1 MYKIMNTN
9 NIAKAVQATKIEEK
23 KFEYNK
29 LKTQYESLPKRIKNA
44 EMDYYAEG
52 GCNLNDPSDTTRCGL
67 EYYLEIKEDER
78 RKALESFKNK
88 EKENDLKAEEFI
100 NFSFFDSFKLNN
112 LFNKTVEGMA
122 VEGSG
127 DNMTCNW
134 KNNMKNFENCKNEL
148 YHMPKHH
155 SNKPVIHPC
164 KYNQELEHLIDD
176 NYIHTGMLTA
186 IELQNDHNIYIKKI
200 VDSAKSYIGRGI
212 DESVRKENVDYR
224 HATFYDKSTDSYKN
238 TIQILNVLYW
248 IVFSVLVFLFIYK
261 KIYEVDGYGYIVIL
275 IFATVPTILLNPITK
290 LVMVNIKR
298 YHFIDT
304 LYFTI
309 ALMTVLLA
317 GFLYFITSKNI
328 Q

>member
-1 MYKIMNTN
+1 MN

-23 KFEYNK
+23 KYEYYK

-44 EMDYYAEG
+44 EMDYYEEG
-52 GCNLNDPSDTTRCGL
+52 GCNLNDSSDTKRCGL
-67 EYYLEIKEDER
+67 EYYSEIKEDER

-88 EKENDLKAEEFI
+88 EKENDLEAEEFT

-112 LFNKTVEGMA
+112 LFNKTVEGMTT
-122 VEGSG
+122 VGYG
-127 DNMTCNW
+127 DNMTCDW
-134 KNNMKNFENCKNEL
+134 D
-148 YHMPKHH
+148 
-155 SNKPVIHPC
+155 SNKNKFEACHKELTDEMIDRNDKKHTYVAPC

-176 NYIHTGMLTA
+176 NSIHSGMLKA
-186 IELQNDHNIYIKKI
+186 IHSQKDHNKNIKKI
-200 VDSAKSYIGRGI
+200 VDGAKSYIGQGI
-212 DESVRKENVDYR
+212 DESDRKGKVDYR
-224 HATFYDKSTDSYKN
+224 YATFYDKSTDSYKN
-238 TIQILNVLYW
+238 TIQILHVLYW
-248 IVFSVLVFLFIYK
+248 IVFSALVFLFIYK

>member
-1 MYKIMNTN
+1 MNTN

-29 LKTQYESLPKRIKNA
+29 LKNQYESLPERIKNA
-44 EMDYYAEG
+44 EMDYYEEG
-52 GCNLNDPSDTTRCGL
+52 GCNLNDPSDTKRCGL

-88 EKENDLKAEEFI
+88 EKENDLKAEEFT
-100 NFSFFDSFKLNN
+100 NFSFFDHFKLNN

-127 DNMTCNW
+127 ENMTCNW
-134 KNNMKNFENCKNEL
+134 KKNMKNFENCNNEI
-148 YHMPKHH
+148 KTID
-155 SNKPVIHPC
+155 NKTYVSPC

-176 NYIHTGMLTA
+176 NSIHRGMLES
-186 IELQNDHNIYIKKI
+186 IKLQNKNIL
-200 VDSAKSYIGRGI
+200 DSVKSYIGRGI
-212 DESVRKENVDYR
+212 DESDRKGKVDYR

-261 KIYEVDGYGYIVIL
+261 KIYEVDSYGYMVIL
-275 IFATVPTILLNPITK
+275 IFAIVPTLLLKPITN
-290 LVMVNIKR
+290 LVMLNVKR

-309 ALMTVLLA
+309 AIITVLLA
-317 GFLYFITSKNI
+317 SFLYFITSKNI

>member
-1 MYKIMNTN
+1 MNTN

-29 LKTQYESLPKRIKNA
+29 LKNQYESLPERIKNA
-44 EMDYYAEG
+44 EMDYYEEG
-52 GCNLNDPSDTTRCGL
+52 GCNLNDPSDTKRCGL

-88 EKENDLKAEEFI
+88 EKENDLKAEEFT
-100 NFSFFDSFKLNN
+100 NFSFFDHFKLNN

-127 DNMTCNW
+127 DDMTYNW
-134 KNNMKNFENCKNEL
+134 DSIKDKFETCDEEIKTINFKT
-148 YHMPKHH
+148 YV
-155 SNKPVIHPC
+155 SPC

-176 NYIHTGMLTA
+176 NSIHRGMLKSMHS
-186 IELQNDHNIYIKKI
+186 QKSHNKNIKKI
-200 VDSAKSYIGRGI
+200 LDSAKSYIGRGI
-212 DESVRKENVDYR
+212 DESDRKGKVDYR

-261 KIYEVDGYGYIVIL
+261 KIYEVDSYGYMVIL
-275 IFATVPTILLNPITK
+275 IFAIVPTLLLKPITN
-290 LVMVNIKR
+290 LVMLNVKR

-309 ALMTVLLA
+309 AIITVLLA
-317 GFLYFITSKNI
+317 SFLYFITSKNI

>member
-1 MYKIMNTN
+1 MNTN

-29 LKTQYESLPKRIKNA
+29 LKNQYESLPERIKNA
-44 EMDYYAEG
+44 EMDYYEEG
-52 GCNLNDPSDTTRCGL
+52 GCNLNDPSDTKRCGL

-88 EKENDLKAEEFI
+88 EKENDLKAEEFT
-100 NFSFFDSFKLNN
+100 NFSFFDHFKLNN

-127 DNMTCNW
+127 ENMTCNW
-134 KNNMKNFENCKNEL
+134 KKNMTDFEDCKNEL

-176 NYIHTGMLTA
+176 NSIHRGMLKSMHS
-186 IELQNDHNIYIKKI
+186 QKSHNKNIKKI
-200 VDSAKSYIGRGI
+200 LDSAKSYIGRGI
-212 DESVRKENVDYR
+212 DESDRKGKVDYR

-261 KIYEVDGYGYIVIL
+261 KIYEVDSYGYMVIL
-275 IFATVPTILLNPITK
+275 IFAIVPTLLLKPITN
-290 LVMVNIKR
+290 LVMLNVKR

-309 ALMTVLLA
+309 AIITVLLA
-317 GFLYFITSKNI
+317 SFLYFITSKNI

>member
-1 MYKIMNTN
+1 MNTN

-100 NFSFFDSFKLNN
+100 NFSFFDHFKLNN
-112 LFNKTVEGMA
+112 LFNKTVEGLTT
-122 VEGSG
+122 SG
-127 DNMTCNW
+127 FGDSMTCNW
-134 KNNMKNFENCKNEL
+134 ENKNKNFEECNNEIKNL
-148 YHMPKHH
+148 DTNTNTY
-155 SNKPVIHPC
+155 VIAPC

-176 NYIHTGMLTA
+176 NSIHRGMLKS
-186 IELQNDHNIYIKKI
+186 IHSQKSHNKNIKKI
-200 VDSAKSYIGRGI
+200 LDSAKSYIGRGI
-212 DESVRKENVDYR
+212 DESDRKGNVDYR

-238 TIQILNVLYW
+238 TIQILHVLYW

-261 KIYEVDGYGYIVIL
+261 KIYEVDSYGYMVIL
-275 IFATVPTILLNPITK
+275 IFAIVPTLLLKPITN
-290 LVMVNIKR
+290 LVMLNVKR

-309 ALMTVLLA
+309 ALMTILLA

>member
-1 MYKIMNTN
+1 MNTN

-29 LKTQYESLPKRIKNA
+29 LKNQYESLPERIKNA
-44 EMDYYAEG
+44 EMDYYKEG
-52 GCNLNDPSDTTRCGL
+52 GCNLNDPSDTKRCGL

-88 EKENDLKAEEFI
+88 EKENDLKAEEFT

-112 LFNKTVEGMA
+112 LFNKTVEGM
-122 VEGSG
+122 VVVGSG
-127 DNMTCNW
+127 NNRTCNW
-134 KNNMKNFENCKNEL
+134 DLSKNEFEKCKKEL
-148 YHMPKHH
+148 YTPQYGQT
-155 SNKPVIHPC
+155 NPVIHPC
-164 KYNQELEHLIDD
+164 KYNQELEILIND
-176 NYIHTGMLTA
+176 NSIHRGMLKTM
-186 IELQNDHNIYIKKI
+186 QSQMSHNKIAKKLL
-200 VDSAKSYIGRGI
+200 DNAKSYIGRDI
-212 DESVRKENVDYR
+212 DESNRKENVDYR

-261 KIYEVDGYGYIVIL
+261 KIYEVDSYGYMVIL
-275 IFATVPTILLNPITK
+275 IFAIVPTLLLKPITN
-290 LVMVNIKR
+290 LVMLNVKR

-309 ALMTVLLA
+309 AIITVLLA

>member
-1 MYKIMNTN
+1 MNTN

-29 LKTQYESLPKRIKNA
+29 LKNQYESLPERIKNA
-44 EMDYYAEG
+44 EMDYYKEG
-52 GCNLNDPSDTTRCGL
+52 GCNLNDPSDTKRCGL

-112 LFNKTVEGMA
+112 LFNKTVEGMTIQ
-122 VEGSG
+122 GSG

-134 KNNMKNFENCKNEL
+134 DLSKNEFENCTIKKKIIDSNTYVSPCMYNKELEILINEN
-148 YHMPKHH
+148 
-155 SNKPVIHPC
+155 SNKRDT
-164 KYNQELEHLIDD
+164 L
-176 NYIHTGMLTA
+176 
-186 IELQNDHNIYIKKI
+186 IKKI
-200 VDSAKSYIGRGI
+200 LDSAKSYIGRGI
-212 DESVRKENVDYR
+212 DESDRKGKVDYR

-261 KIYEVDGYGYIVIL
+261 KIYEVDSYGYMVIL
-275 IFATVPTILLNPITK
+275 IFAIVPTLLLKPITN
-290 LVMVNIKR
+290 LVMLNVKR

>member
-1 MYKIMNTN
+1 MNTN

-29 LKTQYESLPKRIKNA
+29 LKIQYESLPKRIKNA
-44 EMDYYAEG
+44 EMDYYEEG

-100 NFSFFDSFKLNN
+100 NFSFFDHFKLNN
-112 LFNKTVEGMA
+112 LFNKTVEGL
-122 VEGSG
+122 EGSG
-127 DNMTCNW
+127 DTCNW
-134 KNNMKNFENCKNEL
+134 EKKNFEECNNEIKEL
-148 YHMPKHH
+148 DDNTY
-155 SNKPVIHPC
+155 VIAPC
-164 KYNQELEHLIDD
+164 KYNQELDHLIDD

-238 TIQILNVLYW
+238 TIQILHVLYW
-248 IVFSVLVFLFIYK
+248 IVFSALVFLFIYK

>member
-1 MYKIMNTN
+1 MNTN

-29 LKTQYESLPKRIKNA
+29 LKIQYESLPKRIKNA
-44 EMDYYAEG
+44 EMDYYKEG
-52 GCNLNDPSDTTRCGL
+52 GCNLNDPSDTKRCGL

-88 EKENDLKAEEFI
+88 EKENDLKAEEFT
-100 NFSFFDSFKLNN
+100 NFSFFDHFKLNN

-127 DNMTCNW
+127 DDNTC
-134 KNNMKNFENCKNEL
+134 KQIIETIKDCKKEL
-148 YHMPKHH
+148 YTP
-155 SNKPVIHPC
+155 NNLTNPEIHPC
-164 KYNQELEHLIDD
+164 KYNQELQQL
-176 NYIHTGMLTA
+176 
-186 IELQNDHNIYIKKI
+186 I
-200 VDSAKSYIGRGI
+200 VDNSIHSHMLESIKSQMSHNKIAKKLLDNAKSYIGRGI
-212 DESVRKENVDYR
+212 DESNRKEKVDYR

-261 KIYEVDGYGYIVIL
+261 KIYEVDSYGYMVIL
-275 IFATVPTILLNPITK
+275 IFAIVPTILLNPITK

-309 ALMTVLLA
+309 AIITVLLA